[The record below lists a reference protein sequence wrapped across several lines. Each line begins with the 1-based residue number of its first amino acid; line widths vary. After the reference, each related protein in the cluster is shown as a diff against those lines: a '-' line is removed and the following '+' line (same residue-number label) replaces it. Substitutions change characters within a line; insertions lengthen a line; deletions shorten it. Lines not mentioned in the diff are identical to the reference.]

1 MWVFI
6 GGDLLVFA
14 AFFITFAVYR
24 RQDPVLFESASA
36 LLDKR
41 FGLLNTLLLLTSS
54 WCVAQ
59 AVGALRAGHGF
70 LARRLVVGAIV
81 LGAGF
86 VAVKGCEYQAKISAG
101 LTLNTNIFFIQY
113 YMFTAIHL
121 LHVLIG
127 LGVLMFIA
135 ARFRPDGTLPGGVAL
150 LEGAGAFW
158 HFVDLLWL
166 VLFALLYL
174 L

>member
-1 MWVFI
+1 MAI
-6 GGDLLVFA
+6 YGTIAHTLTNA
-14 AFFITFAVYR
+14 IAYTFT
-24 RQDPVLFESASA
+24 FS
-36 LLDKR
+36 
-41 FGLLNTLLLLTSS
+41 
-54 WCVAQ
+54 
-59 AVGALRAGHGF
+59 
-70 LARRLVVGAIV
+70 
-81 LGAGF
+81 
-86 VAVKGCEYQAKISAG
+86 
-101 LTLNTNIFFIQY
+101 NTNIFFIQY